1 MGTTSSA
8 PARDS
13 RGDLRQRAAQQA
25 QQPRYTAR
33 PGYANAPQPFQGQQN
48 YAAPRYYGQVRAQR
62 DRGLAEDPPLSLAP
76 CHAKNAPAR
85 RGCSTRLTREKQNSP
100 LVGALTSSPP
110 TIKIWFANQPPP
122 ESADPT
128 TERTTRT
135 TTIRNHVNLKKDS
148 LALERDAR
156 TGGAT
161 CRFAFDANLPCWVS
175 VFVKVKDAPREGS
188 RLTLTENRAPMVR
201 VKRDAGLGQ
210 HIAVP
215 ISKADADALDGFLDA
230 DASGSAPDAS
240 KPHALVVRLEC
251 VVDALQTDGRIE
263 RGAAGGSADADAG
276 QTNEISG
283 QKRVEPPA
291 PAGSALD
298 ARAQAQTTFASVEKT
313 PGASAFAVSVLK
325 QKIWV
330 DGVSYELQEIF
341 GIEHCSTGTP
351 ANADGADD
359 DGESG
364 KECVICMTEPRDTTA
379 LPCRHMCMCGACARM
394 LRGQSNR
401 CPICRTPV
409 ESLLEIKVA
418 SKDGE

>member
-1 MGTTSSA
+1 
-8 PARDS
+8 
-13 RGDLRQRAAQQA
+13 
-25 QQPRYTAR
+25 
-33 PGYANAPQPFQGQQN
+33 
-48 YAAPRYYGQVRAQR
+48 
-62 DRGLAEDPPLSLAP
+62 
-76 CHAKNAPAR
+76 
-85 RGCSTRLTREKQNSP
+85 
-100 LVGALTSSPP
+100 
-110 TIKIWFANQPPP
+110 
-122 ESADPT
+122 
-128 TERTTRT
+128 
-135 TTIRNHVNLKKDS
+135 LKKDS
-148 LALERDAR
+148 LALERDAK

-175 VFVKVKDAPREGS
+175 VFVKAKDAPREGS
-188 RLTLTENRAPMVR
+188 RLTLTENRTPMTR
-201 VKRDAGLGQ
+201 IKRDAGLGQ

-215 ISKADADALDGFLDA
+215 ISKTDVDALDGFLLENDGN
-230 DASGSAPDAS
+230 DGSAAPDRDPS

-251 VVDALQTDGRIE
+251 VVDALGSTERRIE
-263 RGAAGGSADADAG
+263 RGADILGSTDATDNG
-276 QTNEISG
+276 ETDDG

-298 ARAQAQTTFASVEKT
+298 DRAQAQTTFASVEKT

>member
-1 MGTTSSA
+1 M
-8 PARDS
+8 
-13 RGDLRQRAAQQA
+13 
-25 QQPRYTAR
+25 
-33 PGYANAPQPFQGQQN
+33 
-48 YAAPRYYGQVRAQR
+48 
-62 DRGLAEDPPLSLAP
+62 
-76 CHAKNAPAR
+76 
-85 RGCSTRLTREKQNSP
+85 
-100 LVGALTSSPP
+100 
-110 TIKIWFANQPPP
+110 
-122 ESADPT
+122 
-128 TERTTRT
+128 
-135 TTIRNHVNLKKDS
+135 KKDS
-148 LALERDAR
+148 LALERDAK

-175 VFVKVKDAPREGS
+175 VFVKAKDAPREGS
-188 RLTLTENRAPMVR
+188 RLTLTENRTPMTR
-201 VKRDAGLGQ
+201 IERDAGLGQ

-215 ISKADADALDGFLDA
+215 ISKTDVDALDGFLLEND
-230 DASGSAPDAS
+230 DSGSAAASGGDPS

-251 VVDALQTDGRIE
+251 VVDALQTERRIE
-263 RGAAGGSADADAG
+263 RGAAGGSTDADAG
-276 QTNEISG
+276 ETDDG

-298 ARAQAQTTFASVEKT
+298 DRAQAQTTFASVEKT

>member
-1 MGTTSSA
+1 
-8 PARDS
+8 
-13 RGDLRQRAAQQA
+13 
-25 QQPRYTAR
+25 
-33 PGYANAPQPFQGQQN
+33 
-48 YAAPRYYGQVRAQR
+48 
-62 DRGLAEDPPLSLAP
+62 
-76 CHAKNAPAR
+76 
-85 RGCSTRLTREKQNSP
+85 
-100 LVGALTSSPP
+100 
-110 TIKIWFANQPPP
+110 
-122 ESADPT
+122 
-128 TERTTRT
+128 
-135 TTIRNHVNLKKDS
+135 LKKDS
-148 LALERDAR
+148 LALERDAK

-175 VFVKVKDAPREGS
+175 VFVKAKDAPREGS
-188 RLTLTENRAPMVR
+188 RLTLTENRVPMTR
-201 VKRDAGLGQ
+201 IKRDAGLGQ

-215 ISKADADALDGFLDA
+215 ISKTDVDALDGFLEND
-230 DASGSAPDAS
+230 DSGSAAPDPS
-240 KPHALVVRLEC
+240 KPRALVVRLEC
-251 VVDALQTDGRIE
+251 VVDALQTERQIE
-263 RGAAGGSADADAG
+263 RGAAGGSTDADAG
-276 QTNEISG
+276 ETDNG

-298 ARAQAQTTFASVEKT
+298 DRAQAQTTFASVEKT
-313 PGASAFAVSVLK
+313 PVPGDGGSGSLSEPGASAFAVSVLK

-351 ANADGADD
+351 LDGG
-359 DGESG
+359 DGDGDEGDSG
-364 KECVICMTEPRDTTA
+364 KECVVCMSEPRDTTA

>member
-1 MGTTSSA
+1 M
-8 PARDS
+8 
-13 RGDLRQRAAQQA
+13 
-25 QQPRYTAR
+25 
-33 PGYANAPQPFQGQQN
+33 
-48 YAAPRYYGQVRAQR
+48 
-62 DRGLAEDPPLSLAP
+62 
-76 CHAKNAPAR
+76 
-85 RGCSTRLTREKQNSP
+85 
-100 LVGALTSSPP
+100 
-110 TIKIWFANQPPP
+110 
-122 ESADPT
+122 
-128 TERTTRT
+128 
-135 TTIRNHVNLKKDS
+135 KKDS
-148 LALERDAR
+148 LALERDAK

-175 VFVKVKDAPREGS
+175 VFVKAKDAPREGS
-188 RLTLTENRAPMVR
+188 RLTLTENRVPMTR
-201 VKRDAGLGQ
+201 IKRDAGLGQ

-215 ISKADADALDGFLDA
+215 ISKTDVDALDGFFEND
-230 DASGSAPDAS
+230 DSGSATTPDPS

-251 VVDALQTDGRIE
+251 VVDALGSTERRIE
-263 RGAAGGSADADAG
+263 RGADILGSTDADAG
-276 QTNEISG
+276 ETDDG
-283 QKRVEPPA
+283 QDRQRVEPPA

-298 ARAQAQTTFASVEKT
+298 DRAQAQTTFASVEKT

>member
-1 MGTTSSA
+1 M
-8 PARDS
+8 
-13 RGDLRQRAAQQA
+13 
-25 QQPRYTAR
+25 
-33 PGYANAPQPFQGQQN
+33 
-48 YAAPRYYGQVRAQR
+48 
-62 DRGLAEDPPLSLAP
+62 
-76 CHAKNAPAR
+76 
-85 RGCSTRLTREKQNSP
+85 
-100 LVGALTSSPP
+100 
-110 TIKIWFANQPPP
+110 
-122 ESADPT
+122 
-128 TERTTRT
+128 
-135 TTIRNHVNLKKDS
+135 KKDS
-148 LALERDAR
+148 LALERDAK

-175 VFVKVKDAPREGS
+175 VFVKAKDAPREGS
-188 RLTLTENRAPMVR
+188 RLTLTENRAPMAR

-215 ISKADADALDGFLDA
+215 ISKTDVDALDGFFEND
-230 DASGSAPDAS
+230 DSGSAMTPDPS

-251 VVDALQTDGRIE
+251 VVDALGSTERRIE
-263 RGAAGGSADADAG
+263 RGADILGSTDADAG
-276 QTNEISG
+276 ETDDG
-283 QKRVEPPA
+283 QDRQRVEPPA

-298 ARAQAQTTFASVEKT
+298 DRAQAQTTFASVEKT

>member
-1 MGTTSSA
+1 
-8 PARDS
+8 
-13 RGDLRQRAAQQA
+13 
-25 QQPRYTAR
+25 
-33 PGYANAPQPFQGQQN
+33 
-48 YAAPRYYGQVRAQR
+48 
-62 DRGLAEDPPLSLAP
+62 
-76 CHAKNAPAR
+76 
-85 RGCSTRLTREKQNSP
+85 
-100 LVGALTSSPP
+100 
-110 TIKIWFANQPPP
+110 
-122 ESADPT
+122 
-128 TERTTRT
+128 
-135 TTIRNHVNLKKDS
+135 
-148 LALERDAR
+148 
-156 TGGAT
+156 
-161 CRFAFDANLPCWVS
+161 
-175 VFVKVKDAPREGS
+175 
-188 RLTLTENRAPMVR
+188 
-201 VKRDAGLGQ
+201 
-210 HIAVP
+210 
-215 ISKADADALDGFLDA
+215 
-230 DASGSAPDAS
+230 
-240 KPHALVVRLEC
+240 
-251 VVDALQTDGRIE
+251 VVDARQTERQIE
-263 RGAAGGSADADAG
+263 RGAAGGSTDADAG
-276 QTNEISG
+276 ETDNG

-298 ARAQAQTTFASVEKT
+298 DRAQAQTTFASVEKT
-313 PGASAFAVSVLK
+313 PVPGDGGSGSLSEPGASAFAVSVLK

>member
-1 MGTTSSA
+1 M
-8 PARDS
+8 
-13 RGDLRQRAAQQA
+13 
-25 QQPRYTAR
+25 
-33 PGYANAPQPFQGQQN
+33 
-48 YAAPRYYGQVRAQR
+48 
-62 DRGLAEDPPLSLAP
+62 
-76 CHAKNAPAR
+76 
-85 RGCSTRLTREKQNSP
+85 
-100 LVGALTSSPP
+100 
-110 TIKIWFANQPPP
+110 
-122 ESADPT
+122 
-128 TERTTRT
+128 
-135 TTIRNHVNLKKDS
+135 KKDS

-230 DASGSAPDAS
+230 DVSGSAPDAS

-251 VVDALQTDGRIE
+251 VVDALQTVGRIE

-276 QTNEISG
+276 QTNEVSG

-341 GIEHCSTGTP
+341 GSGTARP
-351 ANADGADD
+351 GRRRTPTSAGRRRREREVRDLHDGAAD
-359 DGESG
+359 
-364 KECVICMTEPRDTTA
+364 TA
-379 LPCRHMCMCGACARM
+379 LPCRHMCMCARARACSGGRATGAPSAGRRWRACW
-394 LRGQSNR
+394 
-401 CPICRTPV
+401 
-409 ESLLEIKVA
+409 K
-418 SKDGE
+418 

>member
-1 MGTTSSA
+1 M
-8 PARDS
+8 
-13 RGDLRQRAAQQA
+13 
-25 QQPRYTAR
+25 
-33 PGYANAPQPFQGQQN
+33 
-48 YAAPRYYGQVRAQR
+48 
-62 DRGLAEDPPLSLAP
+62 
-76 CHAKNAPAR
+76 
-85 RGCSTRLTREKQNSP
+85 
-100 LVGALTSSPP
+100 
-110 TIKIWFANQPPP
+110 
-122 ESADPT
+122 
-128 TERTTRT
+128 
-135 TTIRNHVNLKKDS
+135 KKDS
-148 LALERDAR
+148 LALERDAK

-175 VFVKVKDAPREGS
+175 VFVKAKDAPREGS
-188 RLTLTENRAPMVR
+188 RLTLTENRVPMTR
-201 VKRDAGLGQ
+201 IKRDAGLGQ

-215 ISKADADALDGFLDA
+215 ISKTDVDALESWFLEKD
-230 DASGSAPDAS
+230 DSGSATTPDPS

-251 VVDALQTDGRIE
+251 VVDALGSTERRIE
-263 RGAAGGSADADAG
+263 RGADILGSTDADAG
-276 QTNEISG
+276 ETDDG
-283 QKRVEPPA
+283 QDRQRVEPPA

-298 ARAQAQTTFASVEKT
+298 DRAQAQTTFASVEKT

>member
-1 MGTTSSA
+1 M
-8 PARDS
+8 
-13 RGDLRQRAAQQA
+13 
-25 QQPRYTAR
+25 
-33 PGYANAPQPFQGQQN
+33 
-48 YAAPRYYGQVRAQR
+48 
-62 DRGLAEDPPLSLAP
+62 
-76 CHAKNAPAR
+76 
-85 RGCSTRLTREKQNSP
+85 
-100 LVGALTSSPP
+100 
-110 TIKIWFANQPPP
+110 
-122 ESADPT
+122 
-128 TERTTRT
+128 
-135 TTIRNHVNLKKDS
+135 KKDS
-148 LALERDAR
+148 LALERDAK

-175 VFVKVKDAPREGS
+175 VFVKAKDAPREGS
-188 RLTLTENRAPMVR
+188 RLTLTENRTPMTR
-201 VKRDAGLGQ
+201 IKRDAGLGQ

-215 ISKADADALDGFLDA
+215 ISKTDVDALDGFLLENDGN
-230 DASGSAPDAS
+230 DGSAAPDRDLS

-251 VVDALQTDGRIE
+251 VVDALAPTERRIE
-263 RGAAGGSADADAG
+263 RGADILGSTDADAG
-276 QTNEISG
+276 ETDDG

-298 ARAQAQTTFASVEKT
+298 DRAQAQTTFASVEKT